1 MKHGDSPMRQL
12 TVIAVA
18 VLASVSLPGLVGCA
32 TYVPTN
38 GQQQTTQAPQQID
51 ESPPGAP
58 GFASS
63 GKSQWQGPV
72 LNPRSEFKTA
82 PTPLSLGFEIGI
94 GNTIES
100 AGPQPDDA
108 AGWITG
114 KVLEANPRSRIIL
127 IEPDDG
133 STFIVLPCIG
143 ARLIPPTSSAV
154 RNLLRF
160 RIAEKPDVEWNVLKS
175 GSRVRFQCREFP
187 DHSVGV
193 AVLTAL

>member
-1 MKHGDSPMRQL
+1 MKRL

-18 VLASVSLPGLVGCA
+18 ACASVLLAGLVGCA
-32 TYVPTN
+32 TYAPTN
-38 GQQQTTQAPQQID
+38 EQPQITQATQQIG
-51 ESPPGAP
+51 ESPEGAP
-58 GFASS
+58 DFASS

-72 LNPRSEFKTA
+72 LNPWSEFKTA

-100 AGPQPDDA
+100 LGPQPEDA
-108 AGWITG
+108 AGLITG
-114 KVLEANPRSRIIL
+114 KVLEANPISRIIL
-127 IEPDDG
+127 IEPDEG

-160 RIAEKPDVEWNVLKS
+160 RIAEEPDVDWRVLKP

-187 DHSVGV
+187 NHSVGV
-193 AVLTAL
+193 AGLTML